1 MLKNDWT
8 NHETEISLPKG
19 ENRKEIGLMK
29 NELGTKIMT
38 KFVGLRQK
46 TFSYLIDGGS
56 GNKNTKGT
64 KKQIINLRFSG
75 LKAIKLFIK

>member
-1 MLKNDWT
+1 
-8 NHETEISLPKG
+8 
-19 ENRKEIGLMK
+19 MK

-38 KFVGLRQK
+38 KFVGLRRK

-64 KKQIINLRFSG
+64 KKQIINRRFSG